1 MSVDQFTGE
10 CSERRVIF
18 SAIIQ
23 SLISIE
29 MRL

>member
-1 MSVDQFTGE
+1 MLLYILRE
-10 CSERRVIF
+10 YSERRVIF

-23 SLISIE
+23 SFISIE